1 MEEISFQKAIQIAKD
16 ELKKIQ
22 RDAHTINVEQ
32 AIISDDEKLY
42 EITLSYEIL
51 IKDNLAS
58 NDEKLSVPTNLQSLS
73 MLLGRRKIYKTFL
86 INMHDGKFRGFK
98 IFK

>member
-1 MEEISFQKAIQIAKD
+1 MEEVSFQEAIKIAKD

-22 RDAHTINVEQ
+22 IDAHTVNVEQ

-51 IKDNLAS
+51 LKDNLS
-58 NDEKLSVPTNLQSLS
+58 PNDEKIPTPTNLQSLS
-73 MLLGRRKIYKTFL
+73 MLLRKKRIYKTFL